1 MEEVLMTDAIKE
13 QIIRRLDGLSD
24 EEQRRALDFVRSLS
38 ATSPEGVSG
47 TSLLRFVGA
56 FEPEEARRMAEA
68 IEEGCER
75 VDAGEW

>member
-1 MEEVLMTDAIKE
+1 MTDAIKE

-38 ATSPEGVSG
+38 AASPAGASG
-47 TSLLRFVGA
+47 TSLLRFIGA
-56 FEPEEARRMAEA
+56 FEPEDARRIAET

-75 VDAGEW
+75 VQRR

>member
-1 MEEVLMTDAIKE
+1 MTDAIKE

-24 EEQRRALDFVRSLS
+24 EGQRRALDFVKSLP
-38 ATSPEGVSG
+38 ARAPEGVPG
-47 TSLLRFVGA
+47 ESLLRFAGA
-56 FEPEEARRMAEA
+56 LDPEEAREMARA

>member
-1 MEEVLMTDAIKE
+1 MTDAIKE

-38 ATSPEGVSG
+38 ATTPDGVAG
-47 TSLLRFVGA
+47 TSLLRFVGV
-56 FEPEEARRMAEA
+56 FEPVEARRIAEA

-75 VDAGEW
+75 VDVGEW

>member
-1 MEEVLMTDAIKE
+1 MTDAIKE
-13 QIIRRLDGLSD
+13 QIIRRLDGLPD

-38 ATSPEGVSG
+38 ATTPKGVSG
-47 TSLLRFVGA
+47 RSLLRFAGA
-56 FEPEEARRMAEA
+56 FEPEEARSMSEA

>member
-1 MEEVLMTDAIKE
+1 MTDAIKE

-24 EEQRRALDFVRSLS
+24 EEQRRALDFVRSLPTR
-38 ATSPEGVSG
+38 APKGVSG
-47 TSLLRFVGA
+47 ESLLRFAGA
-56 FEPEEARRMAEA
+56 FEPEEARKLARA